1 MMKKR
6 MKAQRNGPDQ
16 EVILMM
22 MMMIS
27 FCMPQAGC
35 TSVSF
40 K

>member
-1 MMKKR
+1 MMTKR

-22 MMMIS
+22 IS
-27 FCMPQAGC
+27 FCMPQAGSS
-35 TSVSF
+35 SVSF

>member
-22 MMMIS
+22 MMIS